1 MASQA
6 QTYTLLVTDKRYS
19 VPTLAFFTGL
29 EADARAAAKSRLDES
44 THHLS
49 VEVRDGERMVF
60 RVDRPA

>member
-1 MASQA
+1 MPSHT
-6 QTYTLLVTDKRYS
+6 QTFTFLVTDDRYS

-49 VEVRDGERMVF
+49 VEVRDGEGMVF
-60 RVDRPA
+60 RVDRPV